1 MNFFFTYRI
10 FNYDD
15 TNIFFVANYHFPRRN
30 VSGTSTPSGMQ
41 TPRKSSAEP
50 TFSSTMRSRTSRG
63 TTPVE
68 KREPFRL

>member
-1 MNFFFTYRI
+1 MIFSVKNSNFFCF
-10 FNYDD
+10 
-15 TNIFFVANYHFPRRN
+15 IFFLGDLETPIYRRN
-30 VSGTSTPSGMQ
+30 ISGTSTPSGMQ